1 MYNDTLDSAILSC
14 ISVCNISL
22 IYVHFTLFS
31 CIFLCYFFSL
41 LTLIVVYFFFF
52 FSSRRRHTRCSRDWS
67 SDVCSSDLVELV
79 NFCQRPGGE
88 TARVSYSPDDKAHV
102 RKRIVRQ
109 DVLLIGRVNLDV
121 RICIQC
127 EVPHVSHNSHDCWPG
142 RCCCRVCKCY
152 VLTKR
157 VFTWEKPSREALT
170 NNDDGRR

>member
-1 MYNDTLDSAILSC
+1 MSS
-14 ISVCNISL
+14 
-22 IYVHFTLFS
+22 
-31 CIFLCYFFSL
+31 
-41 LTLIVVYFFFF
+41 FFFF
-52 FSSRRRHTRCSRDWS
+52 ND
-67 SDVCSSDLVELV
+67 
-79 NFCQRPGGE
+79 
-88 TARVSYSPDDKAHV
+88 TATTEIYTLSLHDALPIYV